1 MFPFV
6 SISISFL
13 QILAKGMNSNFAEKF
28 LIRNTYTW
36 LVEIVRYYWLGLFYI
51 VGCILHLYFN
61 TYFVINL
68 LYCYVYVHVANGL
81 TGAGQ
86 VCSVWDHCHRLPHI
100 ATDVISV
107 HLWYEIS
114 PVLNPVLS
122 QTHTTFRYK
131 IFFKMLL
138 SGRRL
143 SGEHPKVQ

>member
-1 MFPFV
+1 
-6 SISISFL
+6 
-13 QILAKGMNSNFAEKF
+13 MNSNFAEKF

-86 VCSVWDHCHRLPHI
+86 VCSRGVTLNIDQKNKKSQII
-100 ATDVISV
+100 AHFI
-107 HLWYEIS
+107 L
-114 PVLNPVLS
+114 
-122 QTHTTFRYK
+122 
-131 IFFKMLL
+131 M
-138 SGRRL
+138 
-143 SGEHPKVQ
+143 